1 MGRYIEYL
9 LKYWEEMSLPS
20 DRFTLYIREPL
31 GKNGP
36 HLSKAFTS
44 ELLQPKLTGLLW
56 ENLLL
61 PRHAREVDV
70 LFGPSY
76 TVPLAYRGR
85 CVVAI
90 HSLNEAQPGTHPWWY
105 GLTYSPLYRLSAQHA
120 HTVIVPSQSV
130 KQDMQEHYG
139 IATDKIEVVPLGVDD
154 SFRPIEDV
162 DLLRSTRQ
170 RYLGTDQPYI
180 LLVDKLS
187 ERRNIP
193 LLLEAFAVLKKRH
206 KIPHRLLL
214 FGPNHLNLPLE
225 RMASELGISDS
236 VVQTDGLVTEHWEL
250 VPIYN
255 AADLYVL
262 PSSYEGFSL
271 PILEAMAC
279 GIPVLTTNRAALAEI
294 ASGYALLVD
303 DLTVEALSDAMA
315 RALNDPQ
322 LRQHL
327 RARGLERARS
337 FRWEDTARRTLEL
350 LRKVAHA

>member
-1 MGRYIEYL
+1 
-9 LKYWEEMSLPS
+9 
-20 DRFTLYIREPL
+20 
-31 GKNGP
+31 
-36 HLSKAFTS
+36 
-44 ELLQPKLTGLLW
+44 
-56 ENLLL
+56 
-61 PRHAREVDV
+61 
-70 LFGPSY
+70 
-76 TVPLAYRGR
+76 
-85 CVVAI
+85 
-90 HSLNEAQPGTHPWWY
+90 
-105 GLTYSPLYRLSAQHA
+105 
-120 HTVIVPSQSV
+120 
-130 KQDMQEHYG
+130 
-139 IATDKIEVVPLGVDD
+139 
-154 SFRPIEDV
+154 
-162 DLLRSTRQ
+162 
-170 RYLGTDQPYI
+170 
-180 LLVDKLS
+180 
-187 ERRNIP
+187 
-193 LLLEAFAVLKKRH
+193 
-206 KIPHRLLL
+206 
-214 FGPNHLNLPLE
+214 
-225 RMASELGISDS
+225 MASELGISDS